1 MWVFQYLDTT
11 IQLIQTIQGLNTT
24 WMSLSIYGLHDVYF
38 IAPAILQGYKA
49 RNAYIA
55 TQGPLQ
61 DTVND
66 FWRMIWEWKSRT
78 IVMLCETEE
87 NGVVMDYFM
96 WSCVHFSWLLY
107 LILGEF
113 MSVLATEGRGA
124 ISVR

>member
-1 MWVFQYLDTT
+1 M
-11 IQLIQTIQGLNTT
+11 
-24 WMSLSIYGLHDVYF
+24 YGLHDVYF
-38 IAPAILQGYKA
+38 MAPAILQGYKA

-87 NGVVMDYFM
+87 NGVVMDDFM
-96 WSCVHFSWLLY
+96 WSCVHFS
-107 LILGEF
+107 
-113 MSVLATEGRGA
+113 
-124 ISVR
+124 

>member
-1 MWVFQYLDTT
+1 M
-11 IQLIQTIQGLNTT
+11 
-24 WMSLSIYGLHDVYF
+24 
-38 IAPAILQGYKA
+38 APAILQGYKA

-87 NGVVMDYFM
+87 NGVVMDDFM
-96 WSCVHFSWLLY
+96 WSCVHFS
-107 LILGEF
+107 
-113 MSVLATEGRGA
+113 
-124 ISVR
+124 